1 MRHYPSFENQ
11 KYDHILDNEVIW
23 AENKIDGQN
32 FVARYNARTKNF
44 IAFGSKKMIVD
55 ENHEQFGNA
64 VKLFKQNYE
73 LILTDIILENSKKE
87 RCIQ

>member
-11 KYDHILDNEVIW
+11 KYDHTLDNDMII

-32 FVARYNARTKNF
+32 FVARYNARTKEF

-55 ENHEQFGNA
+55 
-64 VKLFKQNYE
+64 
-73 LILTDIILENSKKE
+73 DIALCSECLKN
-87 RCIQ
+87 RLCHVP